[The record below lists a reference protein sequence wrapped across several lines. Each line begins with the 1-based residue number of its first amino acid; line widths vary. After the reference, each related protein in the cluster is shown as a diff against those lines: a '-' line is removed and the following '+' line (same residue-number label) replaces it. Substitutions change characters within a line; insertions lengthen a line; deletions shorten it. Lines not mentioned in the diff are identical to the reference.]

1 MQRLEK
7 NWLQT
12 KNIDSYQNNNMIDI
26 TQFKDKLLKS
36 NIEARDFFLLKN
48 SLIATDTFQFSLYLL
63 QELMTVIRQ
72 VLKDN

>member
-36 NIEARDFFLLKN
+36 NIEARDFF
-48 SLIATDTFQFSLYLL
+48 Y
-63 QELMTVIRQ
+63 
-72 VLKDN
+72 